1 MDFGDSH
8 RRSITNAL
16 RYTEETLGTVEAA
29 LMSQG
34 RLNVLHRIEDDLTP
48 AQDDLT
54 PAQKEKICDCIR
66 TIRSI
71 IASLKDT
78 LSLEVHAIPLS
89 RVIAGAASALWVT
102 LTETEPKR
110 LTRYG
115 PVPEEISTVLGPA
128 LERLIVQVHEL
139 QAIVAHR

>member
-34 RLNVLHRIEDDLTP
+34 CLNVLHRIE
-48 AQDDLT
+48 DDLT

-66 TIRSI
+66 TIQSI

-89 RVIAGAASALWVT
+89 RMIAGAASALWVT

-115 PVPEEISTVLGPA
+115 PVPEEISTALGPD

>member
-48 AQDDLT
+48 AQ
-54 PAQKEKICDCIR
+54 KEKICDCIH

-89 RVIAGAASALWVT
+89 RVIAGAASALWIT

-115 PVPEEISTVLGPA
+115 PVPEEISTALGPD

>member
-8 RRSITNAL
+8 RRSIANAL
-16 RYTEETLGTVEAA
+16 RYTEETLGRIEAA
-29 LMSQG
+29 LMGQG
-34 RLNVLHRIEDDLTP
+34 NLHVLHRIEDDLTP
-48 AQDDLT
+48 L
-54 PAQKEKICDCIR
+54 QKKKISGCIHA
-66 TIRSI
+66 IRSL
-71 IASLKDT
+71 IAFLKGSLA
-78 LSLEVHAIPLS
+78 LEVQTIPLS
-89 RVIAGAASALWVT
+89 RIVGGAASSLWVT

-115 PVPEEISTVLGPA
+115 PVPEEISTALGPA

>member
-34 RLNVLHRIEDDLTP
+34 CLNVLHRIE
-48 AQDDLT
+48 DDLT

-66 TIRSI
+66 TIPGHREVSGRKQTPG
-71 IASLKDT
+71 SL
-78 LSLEVHAIPLS
+78 
-89 RVIAGAASALWVT
+89 AAS
-102 LTETEPKR
+102 
-110 LTRYG
+110 
-115 PVPEEISTVLGPA
+115 
-128 LERLIVQVHEL
+128 
-139 QAIVAHR
+139 